1 MAAMSDY
8 LERKLLDH
16 TLGTAAYTHPSQVYL
31 ALFTA
36 DPLDAGTGAEV
47 SNSGGSTYAR
57 QTIDFN
63 AAAGAGGS
71 VTNSTEENFTNMP
84 GCTVT
89 HIGIYD
95 SVDSSGSNNLL
106 YHGSV
111 STPKTVVL
119 GDTISLATGQLT
131 VTLA

>member
-1 MAAMSDY
+1 
-8 LERKLLDH
+8 
-16 TLGTAAYTHPSQVYL
+16 
-31 ALFTA
+31 
-36 DPLDAGTGAEV
+36 
-47 SNSGGSTYAR
+47 
-57 QTIDFN
+57 
-63 AAAGAGGS
+63 
-71 VTNSTEENFTNMP
+71 MP